1 MIRSG
6 RCEIESIDTMNE
18 RRGGEREARFKAVSC
33 GRHGMKSAA
42 PLKWIGGEK
51 ARLILAGYLARLLG
65 PGGRAAGADE

>member
-18 RRGGEREARFKAVSC
+18 RREREARFKAVSC

-51 ARLILAGYLARLLG
+51 ARLILAGYLAGLLG
-65 PGGRAAGADE
+65 PGGRADGADE